1 MWKLINKNILTGL
14 ITLVPVILTFYLLY
28 WFVVTTESFLGDV
41 IRTSISDEFYRPGMG
56 VVAGLIVAFFV
67 GLFMQTIIA
76 QQLLAYVERILK
88 RLPIVK
94 SVYLSIRD
102 LLDYF
107 SSEKNKDFDQVV
119 AITWGDTG
127 MQVIGLVTQSDMT
140 QMPIGLDQQDHL
152 LVYIPMSYGI
162 GGFAVLV
169 PRSATRPLNM
179 SMEDAMR
186 FALTAGVT
194 STAKSP
200 VDES

>member
-1 MWKLINKNILTGL
+1 MWKSLNKNVLTGL
-14 ITLVPVILTFYLLY
+14 ITMVPVILTFYLLY
-28 WFVVTTESFLGDV
+28 WFVVTTESFLGDM

-102 LLDYF
+102 LIDYF
-107 SSEKNKDFDQVV
+107 SSEKKKDFDQVV

-127 MQVIGLVTQSDMT
+127 MQVIGLVTQTDMR
-140 QMPIGLDQQDHL
+140 QMPVGLDQQDHL

-200 VDES
+200 VDV

>member
-14 ITLVPVILTFYLLY
+14 ITIVPVILTFYLLY
-28 WFVVTTESFLGDV
+28 WFVLTTESFLGNV
-41 IRTSISDEFYRPGMG
+41 IRASTSEAFYRPGMG
-56 VVAGLIVAFFV
+56 VIAGLIVAFSV

-76 QQLLAYVERILK
+76 QHLLAAIEKVLK

-107 SSEKNKDFDQVV
+107 SSEKKKDFDQVV
-119 AITWGDTG
+119 AITWGETG
-127 MQVIGLVTQSDMT
+127 MQIIGLVTQADMT
-140 QMPIGLDQQDHL
+140 QMPAGFDKKDSL

-169 PRSATRPLNM
+169 PRSATRSLNM
-179 SMEDAMR
+179 SMEEAMR
-186 FALTAGVT
+186 FVLTAGVT
-194 STAKSP
+194 SSP
-200 VDES
+200 QQVDKI